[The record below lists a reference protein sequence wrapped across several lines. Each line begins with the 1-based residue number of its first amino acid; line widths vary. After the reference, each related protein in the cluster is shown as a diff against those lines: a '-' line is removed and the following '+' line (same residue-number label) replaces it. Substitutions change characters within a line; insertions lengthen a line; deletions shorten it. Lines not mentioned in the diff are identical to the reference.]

1 MDYRRVG
8 RVFLLAGVAALLIV
22 PAAWRT
28 GVGAGECG
36 DLQKVVNTGE
46 CVSGP
51 SGEIIVNKAGKLLDL
66 SRCANYHGRKLD
78 ERSFHGSNPSSNA
91 PFDVSRDYDADLDG
105 DGNPDIAVVF
115 DDGTVVSDTSSGT
128 QIDFI
133 RAVKKFFITHP
144 EEFTILHIFPN
155 FNHAE
160 GSFYSGVKN
169 GIRGIGETI
178 IDDSAT
184 FGTSRLEG
192 FANFRNFVNYPAD
205 VHERIPGNND
215 STMTLVAHETA
226 HRWGASIKFDS
237 DPSSRVKV
245 SSALLGRGMAHW
257 CYFANLSSTFNA
269 STSSSLEGNG
279 WADLGTGIFQTTNA
293 QGTGGYSEIDQ
304 YLMGFRLP
312 TEVGSTFVI
321 DEDRSV
327 TQSCSDKPYTPEID
341 GPSPITVTGSRLDLS
356 VDDIIRV
363 EGQRIPDASQSPRK
377 IRMAFMLLTRDV
389 PTVPS
394 GDIAKLNGI
403 RQEFTS
409 YFLQESDN
417 RGEAVTALGP
427 VDMDGDGV
435 DSLTDCNDLDP
446 LVNPDA
452 IEGPAFQESCNMI
465 DDDCDGFVDEGFDAD
480 GDLWTT
486 CNGDCDDTNADVSP
500 DGIEVIGDLVD
511 NDCDTLIDNSVPLD
525 QDFDGWSPPRDCNDA
540 DVDISPDGVEL
551 VDGIDNNCNGFIDC
565 ADPTVQTQSE
575 KGPRRTDGFD
585 NNCNDIIDG

>member
-1 MDYRRVG
+1 
-8 RVFLLAGVAALLIV
+8 
-22 PAAWRT
+22 
-28 GVGAGECG
+28 
-36 DLQKVVNTGE
+36 
-46 CVSGP
+46 
-51 SGEIIVNKAGKLLDL
+51 
-66 SRCANYHGRKLD
+66 
-78 ERSFHGSNPSSNA
+78 
-91 PFDVSRDYDADLDG
+91 
-105 DGNPDIAVVF
+105 
-115 DDGTVVSDTSSGT
+115 
-128 QIDFI
+128 
-133 RAVKKFFITHP
+133 
-144 EEFTILHIFPN
+144 
-155 FNHAE
+155 
-160 GSFYSGVKN
+160 VKN

-511 NDCDTLIDNSVPLD
+511 NDCDTLIESWWTGSTTTATGSSIAPT
-525 QDFDGWSPPRDCNDA
+525 PR
-540 DVDISPDGVEL
+540 SRR
-551 VDGIDNNCNGFIDC
+551 
-565 ADPTVQTQSE
+565 S
-575 KGPRRTDGFD
+575 PRRARAAPTASTTTATTSSTVDLKARSPAAGSAQFEFTGAAPGAAPFFWAD
-585 NNCNDIIDG
+585 RPSPVLSMASPIREGRLSLPPPLVSPRGSRALTEMPGRGASRSRDPGAPRGPERGRERLKGTGMAVYSGQRYKQGRNIQ